1 MQRHKHF
8 LIKPQAITNA
18 ASHQAAQREYNDKDN
33 DNDRAREETE
43 IREEEEKKYNDDDD
57 TSHSLHSKWHA
68 KSECGGGGRGSAK
81 FG

>member
-43 IREEEEKKYNDDDD
+43 IKGEK
-57 TSHSLHSKWHA
+57 
-68 KSECGGGGRGSAK
+68 E
-81 FG
+81 

>member
-33 DNDRAREETE
+33 DNDRARDRVRDKGEGKVQRRRHLTQFTLEMTCKE
-43 IREEEEKKYNDDDD
+43 RV
-57 TSHSLHSKWHA
+57 W
-68 KSECGGGGRGSAK
+68 GRGGRGNAK

>member
-33 DNDRAREETE
+33 DNDRAREDTE
-43 IREEEEKKYNDDDD
+43 IKGEKENYNDDDD
-57 TSHSLHSKWHA
+57 TSHSLHSK
-68 KSECGGGGRGSAK
+68 
-81 FG
+81 